1 MPSLQHLHPE
11 YCHRSRNGFYT
22 FPSSFHGRHIHQVLV
37 NGRNGS
43 IHTVQS
49 HHVKCSSPTTP
60 PAERRAYAARE
71 QERKAKRH
79 STSSEDSDSS
89 NSTPSSI
96 RHAHGRRGHGRYD
109 PTLKAKRPTSAN
121 KIPPKHSQKAHKSAE
136 ISDRQDS
143 DTDSSYSTT
152 AHVPRPR
159 RHPYISHHHQSHQ
172 HHHRHRHYEAPP
184 EHYVVKVPF
193 PTHCPDCCQTVVPP
207 TPDAL
212 PATKIR
218 TQPSV
223 ETSRENLK
231 KAKHCSSNCAH
242 GCENPPSSSMA
253 QVTCHCGF
261 VHVDP
266 AQGHP
271 SRKTAR
277 GDQSRGYRGPPSEPE
292 QGPHS
297 RRRQHGRYR
306 KHRRH
311 DSRVSSDTAPSERDE
326 SGSESS
332 MEARVGRDKHVSR
345 VPPDDWEFCSGH
357 CCGHPV
363 FYIVR

>member
-11 YCHRSRNGFYT
+11 YCHRSRNGLYT

-43 IHTVQS
+43 IHTVPS

-89 NSTPSSI
+89 KSTPSSI

-193 PTHCPDCCQTVVPP
+193 PTHCSDCCQTVVPP

-242 GCENPPSSSMA
+242 GCANPPSSSMA
-253 QVTCHCGF
+253 QRKDIRRERQPVATKAVVIVDRPASRNKAHTPVDVNMEGIENTVTMI
-261 VHVDP
+261 
-266 AQGHP
+266 
-271 SRKTAR
+271 R
-277 GDQSRGYRGPPSEPE
+277 GCLPIQLLLSAMSQVP
-292 QGPHS
+292 
-297 RRRQHGRYR
+297 
-306 KHRRH
+306 
-311 DSRVSSDTAPSERDE
+311 RVAWRL
-326 SGSESS
+326 
-332 MEARVGRDKHVSR
+332 V
-345 VPPDDWEFCSGH
+345 
-357 CCGHPV
+357 
-363 FYIVR
+363 